1 MDSNSQTLISPGQQ
15 FYNQHIKSFNQS
27 YQSWAQQQ
35 KQFAMDISDLVDEV
49 FAEEMAARQLEDSQ
63 KHEENNHKHE
73 ENNNK
78 HEDDISS
85 NHKIKGKTKAQY
97 VENNKQLKNV
107 E

>member
-15 FYNQHIKSFNQS
+15 FYNQHIKSYNQS

-49 FAEEMAARQLEDSQ
+49 FAEEMAARLLEDSQ
-63 KHEENNHKHE
+63 KHEENN
-73 ENNNK
+73 NK
-78 HEDDISS
+78 DQEDISS
-85 NHKIKGKTKAQY
+85 NHKIKDKTKAQY

-107 E
+107 D

>member
-1 MDSNSQTLISPGQQ
+1 MDLNSQTLISPGQQ

-35 KQFAMDISDLVDEV
+35 KQFAIDISDLVDEV

-63 KHEENNHKHE
+63 KHEVNNIKHE
-73 ENNNK
+73 ENNN
-78 HEDDISS
+78 ENQDDISN
-85 NHKIKGKTKAQY
+85 NHKIKDNTKVQY

-107 E
+107 